1 MLELRRVAAGRVDD
15 VGAVVAFLRKVVW
28 TVPGFTVEGY
38 RHRLAALAEQI
49 ESQGPFVSHAERFLI
64 EAAKPDGPKRAAR

>member
-1 MLELRRVAAGRVDD
+1 MVFDD
-15 VGAVVAFLRKVVW
+15 IGAVVAFLNKVVW

-38 RHRLAALAEQI
+38 RDRLAALHNRI

-64 EAAKPDGPKRAAR
+64 EAIKPGGSRRGTP